1 MIDKAFWMKI
11 ADNWM
16 KKTDGINAPSTDS
29 DGEIAGEIDPDEIP
43 FDEISDDEIDDILSD
58 LGLDDI

>member
-1 MIDKAFWMKI
+1 MIDVVFWEKV

-16 KKTDGINAPSTDS
+16 KKTDGICIPDL
-29 DGEIAGEIDPDEIP
+29 DGAADDAAKIDVEDTS
-43 FDEISDDEIDDILSD
+43 FDNISDDEIDDILAD